1 MEANQLPTKPGPY
14 YWRESDGDEFQLV
27 TVELHIYNRNPDVVH
42 LSCYSGKEMRMLPI
56 KDLQGQWLPI
66 PTAEELVK
74 LQAKAKAYDKGR
86 EQWQI
91 WDPCHSKLEM
101 VGRTENEAI
110 TAFRKS
116 IPSSNPPEPW
126 SQYLA
131 AGYTCRKVRVC
142 KEVDE

>member
-14 YWRESDGDEFQLV
+14 YWRESDRHKWDRVFEVQLSHSMGLCV
-27 TVELHIYNRNPDVVH
+27 SAGFYYESVQQR
-42 LSCYSGKEMRMLPI
+42 G
-56 KDLQGQWLPI
+56 GQWLPI

-74 LQAKAKAYDKGR
+74 LQAKAKSYDKGR

-101 VGRTENEAI
+101 VGRTQDEAI
-110 TAFRKS
+110 IAFRKS
-116 IPSSNPPEPW
+116 ITYSNPPEPW
-126 SQYLA
+126 CQYLA